1 MVDLVT
7 HPHAAYLRA
16 HGRNAGG
23 YVRGRSVPERFDY
36 IYPKKELKEIAARAV
51 EGAEGGDEGHV
62 VYKKNKEDYAPKAAL
77 MFRNLIEK
85 DHPEL
90 VAPQREREELTYA

>member
-1 MVDLVT
+1 
-7 HPHAAYLRA
+7 
-16 HGRNAGG
+16 
-23 YVRGRSVPERFDY
+23 
-36 IYPKKELKEIAARAV
+36 LKEIADRAV
-51 EGAEGGDEGHV
+51 EAAEEVDEVHV
-62 VYKKNKEDYAPKAAL
+62 VYNNNKADYAPKAAL